1 MDTKIVF
8 CGVGGQ
14 GIILLTRFI
23 GEVLT
28 KSGFK
33 VISTESHGMAT
44 RGGSVISFMK
54 IGNFKSPLIKASD
67 ADIAVVL
74 HPDEL
79 DRALFYAKKDAL
91 LIGSNL
97 KKQNLGV
104 KVVELSKIMENAGI
118 NKKFSNMVC
127 AGILL
132 NIFNVNIEDAI
143 KSLEETGKAYPEN
156 IKALKIGYAEGI
168 HVPATA

>member
-23 GEVLT
+23 GETLT

-54 IGNFKSPLIKASD
+54 VGNFNSPLIKASD
-67 ADIAVVL
+67 ADIVVVL

-79 DRALFYAKKDAL
+79 ERALFYAKKDAL
-91 LIGSNL
+91 IIGNNL
-97 KKQNLGV
+97 KEQNLGAR
-104 KVVELSKIMENAGI
+104 VVELSKIMENAGI
-118 NKKFSNMVC
+118 SKRFANMVC
-127 AGILL
+127 AGIIL
-132 NIFNVNIEDAI
+132 NIFNVKIENAI
-143 KSLEETGKAYPEN
+143 KFLEETGKAYPEN
-156 IKALKIGYAEGI
+156 IKALKIGYAEGV